1 MDGHKDNVP
10 HRSGHSDRQKILKQM
25 RIKDNLRLRKIGSRS
40 MVVREV
46 EGEVNMTD
54 VFTLNATASDIWSA
68 FAGKDFTG
76 EDLVGYLID
85 NYDLHIDESECI
97 VHYSP
102 VSSNIMPEIRV
113 IAR

>member
-1 MDGHKDNVP
+1 
-10 HRSGHSDRQKILKQM
+10 M

-76 EDLVGYLID
+76 EKYRRWRWQRRW
-85 NYDLHIDESECI
+85 NR
-97 VHYSP
+97 P
-102 VSSNIMPEIRV
+102 VRL
-113 IAR
+113 R

>member
-1 MDGHKDNVP
+1 M
-10 HRSGHSDRQKILKQM
+10 KQM

-76 EDLVGYLID
+76 EDLVEYLID
-85 NYDLHIDESECI
+85 NYEVTLERAEADVADLLSRWKEFGLIDE
-97 VHYSP
+97 
-102 VSSNIMPEIRV
+102 
-113 IAR
+113 

>member
-1 MDGHKDNVP
+1 M
-10 HRSGHSDRQKILKQM
+10 KQM

-54 VFTLNATASDIWSA
+54 VFTLNSTASDIWSA
-68 FAGKDFTG
+68 FSGKDFTE

-85 NYDLHIDESECI
+85 NYEVTLERAEADVAALLSQWKEFGLIDE
-97 VHYSP
+97 
-102 VSSNIMPEIRV
+102 
-113 IAR
+113 

>member
-1 MDGHKDNVP
+1 M
-10 HRSGHSDRQKILKQM
+10 KQM

-68 FAGKDFTG
+68 FA
-76 EDLVGYLID
+76 
-85 NYDLHIDESECI
+85 
-97 VHYSP
+97 
-102 VSSNIMPEIRV
+102 
-113 IAR
+113 

>member
-1 MDGHKDNVP
+1 M
-10 HRSGHSDRQKILKQM
+10 KQM
-25 RIKDNLRLRKIGSRS
+25 RIKDNLRLRKKGSRS

-54 VFTLNATASDIWSA
+54 VFTLNSTASDIWSA

-85 NYDLHIDESECI
+85 NYEVTLERAEADVAALLSQWKEFGLIDE
-97 VHYSP
+97 
-102 VSSNIMPEIRV
+102 
-113 IAR
+113 

>member
-1 MDGHKDNVP
+1 M
-10 HRSGHSDRQKILKQM
+10 KQR
-25 RIKDNLRLRKIGSRS
+25 RIKDDLRRRKIGGRS

-76 EDLVGYLID
+76 EDLAGYLID
-85 NYDLHIDESECI
+85 NYEVTLERAEDDVAALLSQWKEFGLIDE
-97 VHYSP
+97 
-102 VSSNIMPEIRV
+102 
-113 IAR
+113 

>member
-1 MDGHKDNVP
+1 M
-10 HRSGHSDRQKILKQM
+10 KQM

-54 VFTLNATASDIWSA
+54 VFTLNSTASDIWSA

-76 EDLVGYLID
+76 EDLVEYLID
-85 NYDLHIDESECI
+85 NYEVTSERAEADVAALLSRWKEFGLIDE
-97 VHYSP
+97 
-102 VSSNIMPEIRV
+102 
-113 IAR
+113 

>member
-1 MDGHKDNVP
+1 M
-10 HRSGHSDRQKILKQM
+10 KQM

-85 NYDLHIDESECI
+85 NYEVTLERAAADVADLLSRWKEFGLIDE
-97 VHYSP
+97 
-102 VSSNIMPEIRV
+102 
-113 IAR
+113 